1 MEVLEI
7 GTLEV
12 ISITPERDPGLI
24 FTKHLADRSAKN
36 YNHIVV
42 ALGCINAGFDLAMTA
57 IESSIT
63 RAVHI
68 FNGMNG
74 IASPPSSLE
83 AVLSNDKIHTELIF
97 DGHHVEPIWGKTLI
111 DIQRPSGVGLVS
123 DCLELAGVPE
133 ER

>member
-1 MEVLEI
+1 MRHSKPRYHEPIRFRDVSPDVEVLEI

-12 ISITPERDPGLI
+12 ISIAPERGPDLI
-24 FTKHLADRSAKN
+24 FTKEARKN

-42 ALGCINAGFDLAMTA
+42 ALGCTSAGFDLAMTA

-74 IASPPSSLE
+74 IASPPSRSFRGG
-83 AVLSNDKIHTELIF
+83 AVK
-97 DGHHVEPIWGKTLI
+97 
-111 DIQRPSGVGLVS
+111 R
-123 DCLELAGVPE
+123 
-133 ER
+133 

>member
-1 MEVLEI
+1 M
-7 GTLEV
+7 
-12 ISITPERDPGLI
+12 
-24 FTKHLADRSAKN
+24 
-36 YNHIVV
+36 V
-42 ALGCINAGFDLAMTA
+42 ALGYTNTGFDLVMTA

-68 FNGMNG
+68 FNGMSG
-74 IASPPSSLE
+74 MHHRRLEVLE
-83 AVLSNDKIHTELIF
+83 AVLSNDKIHAELIF

-111 DIQRPSGVGLVS
+111 DIQRPGGVGLVS